1 MMISILYIMKFKMLW
16 YHYDINYIYICI
28 HVFKTCKRYKSVP
41 PPGAV
46 GAAPPAQA
54 APRAHPTWKPTARNN
69 GKKQRFLNPKLLSHE
84 AKRDNWFNCLRN
96 CFKDFFW
103 NNLTHL
109 TKKASDLQMVKRV
122 STVTVQPENR
132 FFSSGSSKLSISKHA
147 EDWIPAGRVGKR
159 KVCHAAR
166 FWNLL

>member
-1 MMISILYIMKFKMLW
+1 MYTVYSIF
-16 YHYDINYIYICI
+16 I
-28 HVFKTCKRYKSVP
+28 HVFKTCKCYKSVP

-46 GAAPPAQA
+46 GAAPPAKA
-54 APRAHPTWKPTARNN
+54 APRAHPTWEPTVRNN
-69 GKKQRFLNPKLLSHE
+69 GKKQRFFNPKLLSHE

-132 FFSSGSSKLSISKHA
+132 FFSSGSSKLSIS
-147 EDWIPAGRVGKR
+147 
-159 KVCHAAR
+159 AR
-166 FWNLL
+166 AHSSQLHTPVPLAHHTSHKNSKNTFFLKKNQNFKNKF